1 LFKFVLLNKF
11 FKIIGVINLSGFAV
25 LGGGLKTTSLYGYKQ
40 SLGVNMKISSLFV
53 FIVCFSIIAFAQ
65 SDNYKTKALSF
76 SFNGLNLS
84 SYYGGVG
91 GRIWVSDNTVLN
103 ASIGGYINETDYDKT
118 ETLDKGIQKNKSLT
132 IGIGLENHLQDFSDF
147 SPYFSTRISYSHTDQ
162 YYRSSSRYF
171 LQDNKTNSINLDFG
185 FGIEYWIDKR
195 ISLSGQHLFYLGY
208 NKGEQSMGYPNDEN
222 QNTKGFQLGFGTTSI
237 ILSIYF

>member
-1 LFKFVLLNKF
+1 MSQI
-11 FKIIGVINLSGFAV
+11 IIGG
-25 LGGGLKTTSLYGYKQ
+25 
-40 SLGVNMKISSLFV
+40 NMKISSFFV
-53 FIVCFSIIAFAQ
+53 FIICFSIITFAQ
-65 SDNYKTKALSF
+65 SNNYKTKALSF

-84 SYYGGVG
+84 SFYGGVG

-103 ASIGGYINETDYDKT
+103 ASIGGYINETDYEKT

-132 IGIGLENHLQDFSDF
+132 VGIGLENHLDNFSDF

-162 YYRSSSRYF
+162 YYRSSIGYF
-171 LQDNKTNSINLDFG
+171 LQENKNNSINLNLG

-208 NKGEQSMGYPNDEN
+208 NKGEQSTGNPSDEN
-222 QNTKGFQLGFGTTSI
+222 QDTKGFQIGFGTTSM